1 MQASNRMREDRAV
14 AKSFWF
20 RWVAANAIGEFVGL
34 GAVAGIGFLL
44 FRQFA
49 DDQSWQQAVLVA
61 AAFVGLGAF
70 EGFVVGL
77 AQATVLRRLL
87 PVVRG
92 WIAATVIGA
101 MVAWAVGMLPS
112 IFAQALAPSDGAP
125 AAEPSLGLVLLL
137 AAGLGAVAGPV
148 LAAFQW
154 RSLRR
159 ALPARAWVWLPAN
172 AAAWCLGMPVIF
184 LGAQANELTADPA
197 LIVLLVG
204 LALLAAGAVVGAV
217 HGWFLLRLAR
227 DRHDDHAA

>member
-1 MQASNRMREDRAV
+1 MQESNRTSEARAV
-14 AKSFWF
+14 GGSFWL

-49 DDQSWQQAVLVA
+49 DDPSWQHQVLLA

-70 EGFVVGL
+70 EGVVVGL
-77 AQATVLRRLL
+77 AQATVLRTLL
-87 PVVRG
+87 PAVRG
-92 WIAATVIGA
+92 WVSATVIGA

-112 IFAQALAPSDGAP
+112 IVAQALAPAGAAP
-125 AAEPSLGLVLLL
+125 AAEPSPGLVLLL
-137 AAGLGAVAGPV
+137 SAALGAIAGPI

-184 LGAQANELTADPA
+184 LGAQANELTSDPA

-204 LALLAAGAVVGAV
+204 LALLGAGAVVGAV

-227 DRHDDHAA
+227 ARHPA